1 MCFSWY
7 LDLRLAM
14 KIGCPLPDNLFSYPA
29 NRFSFFPCFPLPRL
43 CEADG
48 SFHSL
53 AFPRRSLHL

>member
-1 MCFSWY
+1 MVFRFKVSNEDW
-7 LDLRLAM
+7 LSVM
-14 KIGCPLPDNLFSYPA
+14 DNLFSYPA